1 MSVIPNDGASD
12 ALERIWTALRY
23 RQYAKK
29 SKLDVKKYEI
39 LAMLA
44 GRETDAAGL
53 LRRLDELRTLIQ
65 NHRNSSENRLIL
77 STIHSSKGLF
87 CVWLTE

>member
-29 SKLDVKKYEI
+29 AKLDVKKYEI
-39 LAMLA
+39 LAMLT